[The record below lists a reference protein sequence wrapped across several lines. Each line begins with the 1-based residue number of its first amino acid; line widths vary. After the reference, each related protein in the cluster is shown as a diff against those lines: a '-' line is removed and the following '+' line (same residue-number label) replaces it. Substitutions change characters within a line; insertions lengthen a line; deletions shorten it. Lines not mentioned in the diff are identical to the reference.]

1 MKIELSKL
9 FKKEK
14 KFEKKEFTFNAYFYW
29 KLAIVGAFFLIALS
43 FFFGYY
49 LFTKINKEPDLS
61 AQSGNGQIPTVNKN
75 RISEVFRVFSERE
88 KKSAEILNSPAP
100 VVDPSL

>member
-14 KFEKKEFTFNAYFYW
+14 KFKKKDFTFNAYFYW
-29 KLAIVGAFFLIALS
+29 KLAIVSAFFLVILS
-43 FFFGYY
+43 FCFGYY
-49 LFTKINKEPDLS
+49 VFTKINKEPDLS
-61 AQSGNGQIPTVNKN
+61 TQSGNGQIPTINKN
-75 RISEVFRVFSERE
+75 RILEVFRVFSERE

>member
-14 KFEKKEFTFNAYFYW
+14 KFKKKDFTFNAYFYW
-29 KLAIVGAFFLIALS
+29 KLAIVSAFFLIVSS

-49 LFTKINKEPDLS
+49 LFTKINKEPNLS
-61 AQSGNGQIPTVNKN
+61 ATPGGGQVPTIDKS
-75 RISEVFRVFSERE
+75 RIEETFRVFSERE

-100 VVDPSL
+100 IVDPSL

>member
-14 KFEKKEFTFNAYFYW
+14 KFKKKDFVFNAYFYW
-29 KLAIVGAFFLIALS
+29 KLAVLGAFFLMILS
-43 FFFGYY
+43 FVFGYY
-49 LFTKINKEPDLS
+49 LFTKINQEPDLS
-61 AQSGNGQIPTVNKN
+61 EFSVGGQVPTVNKN
-75 RISEVFRVFSERE
+75 RISEVFRIFSERE

>member
-29 KLAIVGAFFLIALS
+29 KLAVLSAFLLIILS
-43 FFFGYY
+43 FVFGYY
-49 LFTKINKEPDLS
+49 LFIKINKEPDLS

-75 RISEVFRVFSERE
+75 RILEVFRVFSERE